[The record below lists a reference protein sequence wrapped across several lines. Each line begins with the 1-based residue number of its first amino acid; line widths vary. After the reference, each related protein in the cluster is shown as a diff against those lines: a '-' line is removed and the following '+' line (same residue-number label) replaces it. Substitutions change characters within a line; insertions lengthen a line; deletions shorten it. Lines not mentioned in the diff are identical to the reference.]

1 VLRPTLSWF
10 RLQKHGIEILVK
22 SWQDVAVMVSTSDVS
37 FWIDGREVRAHNGS
51 QLLKAVL
58 AVTEIPH
65 ICYHSDLMG
74 SIRSCDTCLVEVNG
88 ELVRACATNVADGL
102 RVKVL
107 SERAT
112 AARAA
117 AYDTILGN
125 HMLYCTVCDN
135 NNGNCRVHNTAIE
148 LQVKH
153 QHHPFKPKPY
163 PVDMSN
169 PFYRYDP
176 SQCILCGQCVQACQT
191 VEVNETLTI
200 DWEREHPRVLWDGGE
215 QIAGSSCVSCGHC
228 VTVCPC
234 NALMEKSML
243 GEAGYLS
250 GMPHAA
256 LEKMINVVKAVEPE
270 MGYGAIVQ
278 VSQIESQ
285 MREDRTKRTKTVC
298 TFCGVGCSY
307 DVWTKDRHIL
317 KIVPMHGPTNQIST
331 CVKGKFGW
339 EFVNSLDRLQ
349 TPLIREG
356 NTFRKAT
363 WEDAL
368 TYISNKLKKI
378 KSESGPDAIGVII
391 SSKTSNEDGYLMQKF
406 ARAVIGTNN
415 IDNCSR
421 YCQAPATE
429 GLFRTVGYAGDWG
442 SLEDIH
448 HASLV
453 VIVGANTA
461 EAHPVVA
468 TRIKRAHKF
477 HGQKLIVAD
486 IRRHEMAERAD
497 IFFRPRPG
505 TDLVWLSAVA
515 RYAFDRGLEKK
526 QFLSQWVNRVDEYK
540 RSLEPFSLEYASR
553 ICEVPIE
560 TLEAVAQEIVTAD
573 GVCILWAMGV
583 TQHSRG
589 SDTSTAIA
597 NLLLV
602 TGNCMKR
609 NAGAYPLRGHNNVQG
624 AGDIG
629 AMPDEFPGY
638 QSVEV
643 PENREKFEKAWGV
656 SLPAKTGMNN
666 HEMVEAMHDGRVRAL
681 YLAGEDMIS
690 ADSDA
695 NNVAAGFGKLELFV
709 VQDIFFS
716 ETCRYADV
724 ILPAS
729 PALEKEGTFTNTER
743 RIQRFYQGL
752 PELGDSKADWKITQ
766 MLANSMG
773 ANWCYSHPSE
783 IMAELASLVPLYA
796 GVSYER
802 LTQYDTLQWPVSAD
816 GTGQSVLYTN
826 GFPFPD
832 GKARLW
838 PLEFHEPAEAPDAT
852 YDLLLNNG
860 REIEHFHEGNMT
872 NRVEGIHQ
880 ETPERYLEI
889 SPELAKAR
897 KIATG
902 QWLRVESRW
911 GALKVKALIT
921 DRVSSNQVFLP
932 LTSQEGPIN
941 ILTGPHLDADT
952 FTPAYKETA
961 VRIQVLP
968 DKGSNPVTKV
978 SFRYSG
984 KRTPQPGVEIERKW
998 KRSDYHF
1005 PDPLG
1010 LVQILTS
1017 AKQDGSRG

>member
-1 VLRPTLSWF
+1 MQENAEDAL
-10 RLQKHGIEILVK
+10 K
-22 SWQDVAVMVSTSDVS
+22 VSL
-37 FWIDGREVRAHNGS
+37 WIDGREVTADVGS
-51 QLLKAVL
+51 QLLQAVL
-58 AVTEIPH
+58 KVSEIPH
-65 ICYHSDLMG
+65 ICYHSELMG
-74 SIRSCDTCLVEVNG
+74 AIQSCDTCLVELNG
-88 ELVRACATNVADGL
+88 KLVRSCAETVSDGL
-102 RVKVL
+102 RVKAD
-107 SERAT
+107 SERAK
-112 AARAA
+112 AARSA

-135 NNGNCRVHNTAIE
+135 SNGNCRVHNTAIE
-148 LQVKH
+148 LEVKH
-153 QHHPFKPKPY
+153 QKHPFKPKPY

-250 GMPHAA
+250 GIPHDA
-256 LEKMINVVKAVEPE
+256 LDKMINVIKAVEPE
-270 MGYGAIVQ
+270 MGYGAIIQ
-278 VSQIESQ
+278 VSQIESE

-317 KIVPMHGPTNQIST
+317 KIVPLHGDANQIST

-339 EFVNSLDRLQ
+339 EFVNSRDRLQ
-349 TPLIREG
+349 KPLLRVG
-356 NTFRKAT
+356 DTFREAS
-363 WEDAL
+363 WDEVVP
-368 TYISNKLKKI
+368 YIAGKLKTI
-378 KSESGPDAIGVII
+378 KAESGPDAIGVII

-421 YCQAPATE
+421 YCQAPATQ

-442 SLEDIH
+442 SIEDIH
-448 HASLV
+448 RSSLV
-453 VIVGANTA
+453 VIVGANPA
-461 EAHPVVA
+461 EAHPVLA

-505 TDLVWLSAVA
+505 SDLIWISAIAKYV
-515 RYAFDRGLEKK
+515 FDHGLEKRE
-526 QFLSQWVNRVDEYK
+526 FLSQWINGVDEY
-540 RSLEPFSLEYASR
+540 RQSLELFTMEYASKA
-553 ICEVPIE
+553 CDLPIE
-560 TLEAVAQEIVTAD
+560 TLEAVAREIVNAEN
-573 GVCILWAMGV
+573 VCVLWAMGV

-602 TGNCMKR
+602 TGNCMKP

-624 AGDIG
+624 ASDIG
-629 AMPDEFPGY
+629 ALPNDFPGY
-638 QSVEV
+638 QSVED
-643 PENREKFEKAWGV
+643 PEIRKKFEDAWGV
-656 SLPAKTGMNN
+656 PLSKTTGMNN
-666 HEMVEAMHDGRVRAL
+666 HEMVEGMFNGKMRAL
-681 YLAGEDMIS
+681 YVCGEDMIS
-690 ADSDA
+690 ADSNA
-695 NNVAAGFGKLELFV
+695 NHLAAAFEKLDLLI

-729 PALEKEGTFTNTER
+729 PALEKDGTFTNTER
-743 RIQRFYQGL
+743 RIQRFYQAL

-766 MLANSMG
+766 MLANAMG
-773 ANWCYSHPSE
+773 SNWQYTHPSQ

-796 GVSYER
+796 GVNYDR
-802 LTQYDTLQWPVSAD
+802 LGQYNTLQWPVAED
-816 GTGQSVLYTN
+816 GTDQPVLYLK

-838 PLEFHEPAEAPDAT
+838 PLSFHEPAEAPDTT

-872 NRVEGIHQ
+872 SRVPGIHQ

-889 SPELAKAR
+889 STELAKER
-897 KIATG
+897 SIVTG

-921 DRVSSNQVFLP
+921 DRVAANQLFLP
-932 LTSQEGPIN
+932 LTSQEGPVN
-941 ILTGPHLDADT
+941 ILTGPHLDSAT
-952 FTPAYKETA
+952 LTPAYKETA
-961 VRIQVLP
+961 VRIQVLA
-968 DKGSNPVTKV
+968 DKGSSPLTKM
-978 SFRYSG
+978 SFRNTG
-984 KRTPQPGVEIERKW
+984 KQTPQSGVEIERKW
-998 KRSDYHF
+998 KRSDYQF

-1010 LVQILTS
+1010 LVQIRTS
-1017 AKQDGSRG
+1017 SATNGQRKD

>member
-1 VLRPTLSWF
+1 LKETAI
-10 RLQKHGIEILVK
+10 Q
-22 SWQDVAVMVSTSDVS
+22 DVS
-37 FWIDGREVRAHNGS
+37 FSIDGQEIKAAAGS

-58 AVTEIPH
+58 SVTEIPH

-74 SIRSCDTCLVEVNG
+74 PIRSCDTCMVEVNG
-88 ELVRACATNVADGL
+88 QLVRSCAEVVTEGA
-102 RVKVL
+102 RVGV
-107 SERAT
+107 SSDRAK
-112 AARAA
+112 AARTA

-148 LQVKH
+148 LEVKH
-153 QHHPFKPKPY
+153 QKHPYKPKPY

-250 GMPHAA
+250 GMPHSA
-256 LEKMINVVKAVEPE
+256 LDKMINVVKAAEPE

-278 VSQIESQ
+278 VSQIESH

-317 KIVPMHGPTNQIST
+317 KVVPLHGAANQIST

-339 EFVNSLDRLQ
+339 DFVNSPDRLQ
-349 TPLIREG
+349 RPLIRDG
-356 NTFRKAT
+356 NTFRETT
-363 WEDAL
+363 WEEAL
-368 TYISNKLKKI
+368 AYVSGKLTKI
-378 KSESGPDAIGVII
+378 KQESGPDAVGVII

-442 SLEDIH
+442 SIEDIH
-448 HASLV
+448 HSSLI

-461 EAHPVVA
+461 EAHPVIA

-477 HGQKLIVAD
+477 HGQRLIVAD
-486 IRRHEMAERAD
+486 IRRNEMAERAD
-497 IFFRPRPG
+497 IFFRPKPG
-505 TDLVWLSAVA
+505 SDLVWLSAVA
-515 RYAFDRGLEKK
+515 KYAFDQGLEKK
-526 QFLSQWVNRVDEYK
+526 AFLSKWVNDVEEYRK
-540 RSLEPFSLEYASR
+540 SLEPFTLEYASR
-553 ICEVPIE
+553 VCEVPIT
-560 TLEAVAQEIVTAD
+560 TLEAVAREIVTAES
-573 GVCILWAMGV
+573 VCVLWAMGI
-583 TQHSRG
+583 TQHAYG
-589 SDTSTAIA
+589 SDGSTAIA

-602 TGNCMKR
+602 TGNCGKP

-629 AMPDEFPGY
+629 AMPNEFPGY
-638 QSVEV
+638 QRVDI
-643 PENREKFEKAWGV
+643 PEIRDRFEKAWGV
-656 SLPAKTGMNN
+656 PLPGSVGMNN
-666 HEMVEAMHDGRVRAL
+666 HEMTEAMLQGKMRAL
-681 YLAGEDMIS
+681 YVAGEDMIS
-690 ADSDA
+690 ADSNA
-695 NNVAAGFGKLELFV
+695 SNLAAAFGKLELLV
-709 VQDIFFS
+709 VQEIFFS

-724 ILPAS
+724 VFPAS
-729 PALEKEGTFTNTER
+729 PALEKDGTFTSTAR

-773 ANWCYSHPSE
+773 AGWSYSHPSE
-783 IMAELASLVPLYA
+783 IMTELASLSPIYA
-796 GVSYER
+796 GVSYDR
-802 LTQYDTLQWPVSAD
+802 LTDYNTLQWPVAED
-816 GTGQSVLYTN
+816 GTGTELLYTT

-838 PLEFHEPAEAPDAT
+838 PLKYHEPAEAPDST

-872 NRVEGIHQ
+872 DRVAGIHQ
-880 ETPERYLEI
+880 ETPERYLEV
-889 SPELAKAR
+889 SPELAKER
-897 KIATG
+897 GIATG

-911 GALKVKALIT
+911 GALKVKALVT
-921 DRVSSNQVFLP
+921 DRVSANQVFLP
-932 LTSQEGPIN
+932 LTSQEGPVN
-941 ILTGPHLDADT
+941 ILTGPHLDPVV

-961 VRIQVLP
+961 VRIQILP
-968 DKGSNPVTKV
+968 DKGSNPLTKI

-998 KRSDYHF
+998 KRNDYHF

-1010 LVQILTS
+1010 LVQIS
-1017 AKQDGSRG
+1017 ASSQHAKDKG

>member
-1 VLRPTLSWF
+1 M
-10 RLQKHGIEILVK
+10 
-22 SWQDVAVMVSTSDVS
+22 QDNPISKEDVS
-37 FWIDGREVRAHNGS
+37 FWIDGRGVKAVAGS

-65 ICYHSDLMG
+65 ICYHSELMG
-74 SIRSCDTCLVEVNG
+74 PIRSCDTCLVEVDG
-88 ELVRACATNVADGL
+88 KLVRSCAEDVVGGSH
-102 RVKVL
+102 VSVL
-107 SERAT
+107 SERAK

-135 NNGNCRVHNTAIE
+135 NNENCRVHNTAVQ
-148 LQVKH
+148 LQTNH
-153 QHHPFKPKPY
+153 QQHPYKPKPY

-200 DWEREHPRVLWDGGE
+200 DWDREHPRVLWDGGE

-250 GMPHAA
+250 GMPHQA
-256 LEKMINVVKAVEPE
+256 LDKMINVIKSAEPE
-270 MGYGAIVQ
+270 MGYAAIIQ
-278 VSQIESQ
+278 VSQIEAT

-317 KIVPMHGPTNQIST
+317 KIVPLHGDANQIST

-339 EFVNSLDRLQ
+339 EFVNSRDRLQ
-349 TPLIREG
+349 KPLIREG
-356 NTFRKAT
+356 NKFRETT
-363 WEDAL
+363 WDEAL
-368 TYISNKLKKI
+368 AYIGGKLKKI
-378 KSESGPDAIGVII
+378 KQESGPDAIGVII
-391 SSKTSNEDGYLMQKF
+391 SSKTSNEDSYLMQKF

-442 SLEDIH
+442 SIEDIH
-448 HASLV
+448 HSSLV

-461 EAHPVVA
+461 EAHPVIA

-477 HGQKLIVAD
+477 HGQRLIVAD

-505 TDLVWLSAVA
+505 TDLVWISAVA
-515 RYAFDRGLEKK
+515 KYAFDHGLEKK
-526 QFLSQWVNRVDEYK
+526 EFLAQWVNGVDEYRK
-540 RSLEPFSLEYASR
+540 SLEPFTLEYASR
-553 ICEVPIE
+553 ICELPTD
-560 TLEAVAQEIVTAD
+560 TLEAVAKEIATAES
-573 GVCILWAMGV
+573 VCILWAMGI

-589 SDTSTAIA
+589 SDASTAIA

-602 TGNCMKR
+602 TGNCMKP

-624 AGDIG
+624 AGDMG
-629 AMPDEFPGY
+629 AMPNSYPGY
-638 QSVEV
+638 QHVDV
-643 PENREKFEKAWGV
+643 PENREKFEKSWGV
-656 SLPAKTGMNN
+656 QLPGAIGMNN
-666 HEMVEAMHDGRVRAL
+666 HEMVDGMFDGKIRAL

-690 ADSDA
+690 ADSNA
-695 NNVAAGFGKLELFV
+695 SNVAAAFGKLDLFV

-724 ILPAS
+724 ILPAA
-729 PALEKEGTFTNTER
+729 PALEKDGTFTNTER

-766 MLANSMG
+766 LLANEMG
-773 ANWCYSHPSE
+773 AGWNYDHPSE

-796 GVSYER
+796 GVNYDR
-802 LTQYDTLQWPVSAD
+802 LVQYDTLQWPVSAD
-816 GTGQSVLYTN
+816 GKGQSLLYTE

-832 GKARLW
+832 GKARFW
-838 PLEFHEPAEAPDAT
+838 PLEFHEPAEAPDAD

-872 NRVEGIHQ
+872 NRVPGIHQ
-880 ETPERYLEI
+880 ETPERYLEV
-889 SPELAKAR
+889 SPELAKSR
-897 KIATG
+897 DIATG

-921 DRVSSNQVFLP
+921 DRVAGNQVFLP
-932 LTSQEGPIN
+932 LTSQEGPVN
-941 ILTGPHLDADT
+941 ILTGPHLDAAT

-968 DKGSNPVTKV
+968 DKGTNPVTKI

-984 KRTPQPGVEIERKW
+984 KPTPQPGVEIERKW
-998 KRSDYHF
+998 ARDDYRF

-1010 LVQILTS
+1010 LVQICPTT
-1017 AKQDGSRG
+1017 KHGGKGD

>member
-1 VLRPTLSWF
+1 MQGTLVSSTAATLWVD
-10 RLQKHGIEILVK
+10 GNEVK
-22 SWQDVAVMVSTSDVS
+22 A
-37 FWIDGREVRAHNGS
+37 EAGS
-51 QLLKAVL
+51 QLLQAVL
-58 AVTEIPH
+58 KVVEIPH
-65 ICYHSDLMG
+65 ICYHSELMG
-74 SIRSCDTCLVEVNG
+74 PIGSCDTCLVEVDG
-88 ELVRACATNVADGL
+88 KLVRSCAEKVEDGA
-102 RVKVL
+102 RVGVE
-107 SERAT
+107 SARAK
-112 AARAA
+112 AARSA

-153 QHHPFKPKPY
+153 QKHPYKPKPY

-250 GMPHAA
+250 GMPHDA
-256 LEKMINVVKAVEPE
+256 LDKMINVVKAVEPE

-317 KIVPMHGPTNQIST
+317 KIVPLHGAANQIST

-339 EFVNSLDRLQ
+339 EFVNSPDRLQ
-349 TPLIREG
+349 RPLIREG
-356 NTFRKAT
+356 GTFRET
-363 WEDAL
+363 SWDEAL
-368 TYISNKLKKI
+368 AYVSGKLKEI
-378 KSESGPDAIGVII
+378 KKESGPDAIGVII

-406 ARAVIGTNN
+406 GRAVIGTNN

-442 SLEDIH
+442 SIEDIH

-468 TRIKRAHKF
+468 TRIKRAHKL
-477 HGQKLIVAD
+477 HGQRLIVAD

-515 RYAFDRGLEKK
+515 RYAFDQGLEDKE
-526 QFLSQWVNRVDEYK
+526 FLSRWVNGVDDYRK
-540 RSLEPFSLEYASR
+540 SLEPFTLEYASR
-553 ICEVPIE
+553 MCDVPVD
-560 TLEAVAQEIVTAD
+560 TLEAVAKEIVTAES
-573 GVCILWAMGV
+573 VCMLWAMGI

-589 SDTSTAIA
+589 SDGSTAIA

-602 TGNCMKR
+602 TGNCMKP

-629 AMPDEFPGY
+629 AMPDECPGY
-638 QSVEV
+638 QRVDDPKV
-643 PENREKFEKAWGV
+643 REKFEKAWGV
-656 SLPAKTGMNN
+656 PLPATRGMNN
-666 HEMVEAMHDGRVRAL
+666 HEMVDAMLGGKLRAL
-681 YLAGEDMIS
+681 YLGGEDMIS
-690 ADSDA
+690 ADANA
-695 NNVAAGFGKLELFV
+695 NNVAAAFGKLDLFV

-724 ILPAS
+724 VLPAS
-729 PALEKEGTFTNTER
+729 PALEKDGTFTNTER
-743 RIQRFYQGL
+743 RIQRFHQAL
-752 PELGDSKADWKITQ
+752 PEVGDSKADWKITQ

-773 ANWCYSHPSE
+773 AAWNYSHPSE
-783 IMAELASLVPLYA
+783 IMAELASLSPIYA

-802 LTQYDTLQWPVSAD
+802 LTDYNTLQWPVAED
-816 GTGQSVLYTN
+816 GTGQSLLYTK

-838 PLEFHEPAEAPDAT
+838 PLEFHDPAEAPDAT

-872 NRVEGIHQ
+872 NRVPGIHL

-889 SPELAKAR
+889 SPELATER
-897 KIATG
+897 GIATG

-921 DRVSSNQVFLP
+921 DRVTSKQVFLP
-932 LTSQEGPIN
+932 LTSQQGPVN
-941 ILTGPHLDADT
+941 ILTGPHLDAAT

-968 DKGSNPVTKV
+968 DKGTDPVSKI

-1010 LVQILTS
+1010 LVQISTP
-1017 AKQDGSRG
+1017 AKSGGKD